1 MVELYQSQGC
11 SSCPPAIANINAIA
25 ARPDVLALTFA
36 VTYWDQLGWKDT
48 FARPE
53 FTRRQWDFAHG
64 QGRGGVATPQTIIN
78 GRVITNGGDRGQ
90 LITAIRAADRGA
102 AGPAIRASAGKVTVG
117 GERATAGDDLAR
129 CATIR
134 ARSTCRS
141 APGRMAA
148 RTITHRNVVRSLTK
162 LGEWTGGATTVA
174 APGGQPALR
183 SAILVQSGTGGPII
197 AAARI
202 RGERPL
208 HQLRWSPSPF
218 RGGGQAASSLREA
231 RLRSCGSRYRLRM
244 RIALGV
250 TSTSSSSWM

>member
-1 MVELYQSQGC
+1 MRDVPHDHCRRRRHAWYAQRGTCHDASHPTVVELYQSQGC

-117 GERATAGDDLAR
+117 GGSALRP
-129 CATIR
+129 ATIWLVRYDPR
-134 ARSTCRS
+134 AIDVPIR
-141 APGRMAA
+141 AGENGG

-202 RGERPL
+202 
-208 HQLRWSPSPF
+208 
-218 RGGGQAASSLREA
+218 
-231 RLRSCGSRYRLRM
+231 
-244 RIALGV
+244 
-250 TSTSSSSWM
+250 